1 MDENHNDDNRGR
13 FPAGKS
19 GNPTGR
25 PKGARSKLGEDFLAD
40 MYADWQNHGPA
51 VIERVRETK
60 PEQYLKVVASLL
72 PKDINLNVESYQEW
86 TDEQLMARILDL
98 NKQIGFAPLADKKH

>member
-1 MDENHNDDNRGR
+1 
-13 FPAGKS
+13 
-19 GNPTGR
+19 
-25 PKGARSKLGEDFLAD
+25 